1 MTHTQSERQQIR
13 AQIRRQRQ
21 ALSPL
26 QQQQAAHQVAELALT
41 FPPLAQAKKVA
52 LFLSFDGELN
62 TRPLIASLW
71 QRGQQVYLP
80 VLHPFSEGQLLF
92 IRYLPDTPLV
102 RNRFGI
108 PEPEL
113 NVTELAPLS
122 TLDMIL
128 VPLVAFDAQG
138 QRLGMGGGFY
148 DRTLQHWRQ
157 QGVLPAGLAH
167 CCQQVPALPTEQWDI
182 PLPVI
187 ITPEKIWQWIE

>member
-1 MTHTQSERQQIR
+1 MTYSQSERQQIR

-21 ALSPL
+21 ALSP
-26 QQQQAAHQVAELALT
+26 QQQQLAAQQVAERALS
-41 FPPLAQAKKVA
+41 FPLLAQARNVA
-52 LFLSFDGELN
+52 LFLSFDGELD
-62 TRPLIASLW
+62 TRPLIARLW

-80 VLHPFSEGQLLF
+80 VLHPFSQGQLLF
-92 IRYLPDTPLV
+92 IRYLPDTPLKP
-102 RNRFGI
+102 NRFGI
-108 PEPEL
+108 PEPSL
-113 NVTELAPLS
+113 NLTELAPLD

-148 DRTLQHWRQ
+148 DRTLQHWQ
-157 QGVLPAGLAH
+157 QHGVLPAGLAH

-187 ITPEKIWQWIE
+187 ITPEKIWQW

>member
-1 MTHTQSERQQIR
+1 MTYSQSERQQIR

-21 ALSPL
+21 ALSP
-26 QQQQAAHQVAELALT
+26 QQQQLAAQQVAERALS
-41 FPPLAQAKKVA
+41 FPLLAQARNVA
-52 LFLSFDGELN
+52 LFLSFDGELD
-62 TRPLIASLW
+62 TRPLITRLW

-80 VLHPFSEGQLLF
+80 VLHPFSQGQLLF
-92 IRYLPDTPLV
+92 IRYLPDTPLKP
-102 RNRFGI
+102 NRFGI
-108 PEPEL
+108 PEPSL
-113 NVTELAPLS
+113 NLTELAPLD

-148 DRTLQHWRQ
+148 DRTLQHWQ
-157 QGVLPAGLAH
+157 QHGVLPAGLAH

-187 ITPEKIWQWIE
+187 ITPEKIWQW